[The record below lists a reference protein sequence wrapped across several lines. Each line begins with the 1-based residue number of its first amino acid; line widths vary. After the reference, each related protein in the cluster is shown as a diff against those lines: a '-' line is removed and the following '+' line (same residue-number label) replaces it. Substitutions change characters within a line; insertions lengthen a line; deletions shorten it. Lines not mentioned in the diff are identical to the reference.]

1 MQTLEPLTVQ
11 YSVLFHDVVCH
22 AGSTDKNSTPI
33 SCCMS
38 GGRRMKGRWISRAA
52 AALSL
57 PFTADFFTLVCVP
70 KVSQA
75 VLLAIFLPEQ
85 GVTMNECVHRE
96 LYLYVQAASHE
107 MTG

>member
-1 MQTLEPLTVQ
+1 MQTLEPLRLQ
-11 YSVLFHDVVCH
+11 DSVLFHDVVCH
-22 AGSTDKNSTPI
+22 AGSTDKNSPPI
-33 SCCMS
+33 SCS
-38 GGRRMKGRWISRAA
+38 GGRTMKGRWISRAA

-96 LYLYVQAASHE
+96 LYLYVQAAIHE